1 MPKPLSRASKELV
14 ASLIRYFE
22 KEKDAGGP
30 LLPLTAVRERVA
42 TALNLNISTVSTISK
57 AVKNNEVLSSPK
69 KKKPRPKTVTNRNTL
84 DETAVRNVIYE
95 MYEVKMWR
103 EALAKVTGETWK
115 KCIDHTDLEIMKWYN
130 REQIMDTADTT
141 PLIINFDDN
150 DDESDEWASDS

>member
-69 KKKPRPKTVTNRNTL
+69 KKKTSL
-84 DETAVRNVIYE
+84 
-95 MYEVKMWR
+95 
-103 EALAKVTGETWK
+103 
-115 KCIDHTDLEIMKWYN
+115 
-130 REQIMDTADTT
+130 
-141 PLIINFDDN
+141 
-150 DDESDEWASDS
+150 

>member
-57 AVKNNEVLSSPK
+57 AVKNNEVLSKQNITLKTLHQKLKDRMLFSGCQSSLHTLLK
-69 KKKPRPKTVTNRNTL
+69 ELGFEWQKDNPRRGLMELPDRFSFLVYASSYLKRKT
-84 DETAVRNVIYE
+84 
-95 MYEVKMWR
+95 
-103 EALAKVTGETWK
+103 
-115 KCIDHTDLEIMKWYN
+115 
-130 REQIMDTADTT
+130 
-141 PLIINFDDN
+141 
-150 DDESDEWASDS
+150 